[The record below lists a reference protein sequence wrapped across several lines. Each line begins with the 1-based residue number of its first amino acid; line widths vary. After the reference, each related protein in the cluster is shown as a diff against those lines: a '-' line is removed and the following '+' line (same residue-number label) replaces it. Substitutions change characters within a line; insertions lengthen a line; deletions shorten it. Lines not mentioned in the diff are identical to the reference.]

1 MKASELIEK
10 LAKIITVHGD
20 RNILMWED
28 QHMTY
33 KTIKSIQH
41 IDKNSYDKE
50 LWDVEGYREN
60 FKKIANNIVLDF

>member
-33 KTIKSIQH
+33 KDIKLS
-41 IDKNSYDKE
+41 K
-50 LWDVEGYREN
+50 
-60 FKKIANNIVLDF
+60 